1 MKHFKRAAAMLLA
14 VVLSLCLAV
23 TAFAADTEQKTGN
36 LTVTGSGLYIP
47 GKGEAAGTGKKVTA
61 IRMFTARVTGDA
73 TVDPAQKN
81 EFDSYVLEK
90 SGRHSLSRMRFLL
103 L

>member
-23 TAFAADTEQKTGN
+23 TAFADNTVQSTGN
-36 LTVTGSGLYIP
+36 LTVTGSGLYNP
-47 GKGEAAGTGKKVTA
+47 GDGAGKGKNVTA

-73 TVDPAQKN
+73 TADPAQKN